1 MNYYKSRGGP
11 ALPAPQGDLPLW
23 PDGVAQQCNVSSL
36 CESLYGAA
44 KHSGDSIAF
53 RWQSYKKLQK
63 ATKCY
68 KKLQKATKSYKNL
81 QKATKSYKSYRIL

>member
-44 KHSGDSIAF
+44 KHIGDSIAF
-53 RWQSYKKLQK
+53 DG
-63 ATKCY
+63 
-68 KKLQKATKSYKNL
+68 KATKSYSKL
-81 QKATKSYKSYRIL
+81 